1 MQNKMLLAAAIGAAL
16 SLSPA
21 YAQQDYEDQQN
32 QQSNVQSQQQGQQNQ
47 QAQGQQ
53 GQSQQG
59 QQQAQQGGQQQGTLL
74 IVMED
79 WDTDA
84 SGDVSREEWNTGM
97 RNQGMFDEWDSDSD
111 GLLTEDEFNEGLAAG
126 GDYDYQGWDSDNDGL
141 LSQDETSE
149 GLYDTY
155 DENGDQRIDEP
166 EFGDFGDDVGDEG
179 LFDV

>member
-1 MQNKMLLAAAIGAAL
+1 MQNKMLLAAAVSAAL

-21 YAQQDYEDQQN
+21 YAQQQNAGDSPN
-32 QQSNVQSQQQGQQNQ
+32 QQSNAQSQQQG
-47 QAQGQQ
+47 
-53 GQSQQG
+53 
-59 QQQAQQGGQQQGTLL
+59 QQAQQGGQQQGTLL

-111 GLLTEDEFNEGLAAG
+111 GLLTEDEFNEGLAAS

-166 EFGDFGDDVGDEG
+166 EFGDFGDDIGDEG